1 MKTTIAALRRIIREE
16 LKGMSTLDPTARVIL
31 SHEEAEKIRS
41 GGVPSEDTEA
51 TAKTPGQQTPRPKNP
66 AAQRI
71 NLSPEEADELRRH
84 LGLI

>member
-1 MKTTIAALRRIIREE
+1 MK
-16 LKGMSTLDPTARVIL
+16 KQK
-31 SHEEAEKIRS
+31 KIRS

-51 TAKTPGQQTPRPKNP
+51 TVKTPGQQTPRPKNP